1 VQRPSIIIAALLFS
15 FLLVHDLAAQQ
26 TLLLD
31 NGDRLTGRLTR
42 IDGRTWVFRH
52 GFGEA
57 KVPAGRVRAFAAP
70 APIGVRL
77 ADTTIA
83 AMTIEPVGD
92 TLVATLTDGT
102 VRLIAP
108 GDIAAVGSPD
118 ALELLRPIRIGIF
131 RPIWKSWGASGSLG
145 FSDNSG
151 NSRSRG
157 ISADFQVARK
167 APKDRI
173 TAGLGVNREF
183 RPDENGDLV
192 PAVSKYY
199 GSLRFDI
206 YFSPRFFTFAA
217 MLQERDRFQGI
228 DLRSNYSGG
237 LGLQA
242 IAHDVTDWRLSASSG
257 LRVEYYVDNGRET
270 VAVLNGGSELKQR
283 VGPAL
288 FDWKASWSGSVKDFS
303 DFRLRSSATLTA
315 TVYRGLGFRLGL
327 QNDYNNR
334 PRPDR
339 VKHDMLFT
347 TTLAYSVGVLR

>member
-1 VQRPSIIIAALLFS
+1 VHRTLTAAAIFLLFT
-15 FLLVHDLAAQQ
+15 LLVHDLAAQQ

-31 NGDRLTGRLTR
+31 NGDRLSGRLTR
-42 IDGRTWVFRH
+42 IEGTTWIFRY

-57 KVPAGRVRAFAAP
+57 KVPAARVRGFSAP
-70 APIGVRL
+70 DPIGVRL
-77 ADTTIA
+77 ADSTVA
-83 AMTIEPVGD
+83 AMTIEPVDD
-92 TLVATLTDGT
+92 TLVATLADGT
-102 VRLIAP
+102 VRLVGP
-108 GDIAAVGSPD
+108 RNLTAVGAPD

-131 RPIWKSWGASGSLG
+131 TPIWQYWGATGSLG

-157 ISADFQVARK
+157 FSADFQLARK

-173 TAGLGVNREF
+173 AAGLGVNREF

-199 GSLRFDI
+199 GSVRFDI

-217 MLQERDRFQGI
+217 TLQERDRFQGI

-242 IAHDVTDWRLSASSG
+242 VAQQVTDWRLSFSSG
-257 LRVEYYVDNGRET
+257 VRVEYYMDNVRET
-270 VAVLNGGSELKQR
+270 VAVLNGGSELRQQ

-303 DFRLRSSATLTA
+303 DFRLRSSATLT
-315 TVYRGLGFRLGL
+315 TEVYHGLGFRLGL
-327 QNDYNNR
+327 QNDFNNR

-347 TTLAYSVGVLR
+347 TALAYSVGVLK